1 MTAAPE
7 TVGSMV
13 AAAREIAT
21 DATIVLSVELL
32 DAARTAKLP
41 SGDPVDRLVAR
52 VRERAPGAVD
62 ALQAAALLESDG
74 LNDRAARVEYGFADV
89 FDLADEVYRR
99 LGGTAP
105 AHRPAP
111 RRPRSAREIMHG
123 LVYLLPAALF
133 PAVTAV
139 VPQQPLIAALV
150 TAGALGWV
158 WSGGAGWLAYQGLN
172 LDDPRAAGRV
182 LAWACVT
189 GVTLAAAVGLLV
201 AVLTGG
207 GWRIAILVPGVLA
220 YQMASTVFVFY
231 RHELLLAVLVL
242 PAATLGVVYL
252 TDHGVLRWA
261 LGAVCAGVVVALGLA
276 LRTALRAGAGRSSST
291 VAGVPT
297 LLRGRVGVFLSVVGY
312 AALSAAFLLH
322 AQARYLSGHLDVV
335 LAGAPLIVAM
345 GVVEWRARV
354 YAEQGRHL
362 LHAVRYPAQ
371 FVRRIWLLLVTNL
384 AVCVLA
390 VGAVAGALLWILHR
404 VGWLTPAG
412 TAMAL
417 AQVALGGAYFLAFVL
432 ANHQRYVSLC
442 VALAVCIATHLA
454 VSRLVSAD
462 AFTDI
467 TVFLGSAVL
476 LQVLLV
482 VALTPVLSEVRRY
495 R

>member
-1 MTAAPE
+1 MTAVPE
-7 TVGSMV
+7 AVGSMV

-21 DATIVLSVELL
+21 DATIVLPIELL
-32 DAARTAKLP
+32 DATQPAAPP

-74 LNDRAARVEYGFADV
+74 LSDRAARVEYGFADV
-89 FDLADEVYRR
+89 FDLAEEVYRR

-111 RRPRSAREIMHG
+111 RRPRSAREILHG
-123 LVYLLPAALF
+123 LLYLLPAALF

-139 VPQQPLIAALV
+139 VPQRPLITALV

-172 LDDPRAAGRV
+172 ADDPVAAGRV
-182 LAWACVT
+182 LAWAAGT
-189 GVTLAAAVGLLV
+189 GVALGAAVGLLV
-201 AVLTGG
+201 AATAGG
-207 GWRIAILVPGVLA
+207 GWRVAILVPGVLA

-231 RHELLLAVLVL
+231 LNELLLAALML
-242 PAATLGVVYL
+242 PAAVLGVAYL
-252 TDHGVLRWA
+252 ADRGVLRWA
-261 LGAVCAGVVVALGLA
+261 LGTVCAGVVVALGLA
-276 LRTALRAGAGRSSST
+276 LRTALRAGAGRPSST
-291 VAGVPT
+291 VAGVRA
-297 LLRGRVGVFLSVVGY
+297 LVRGRAGELLSVVAY

-322 AQARYLSGHLDVV
+322 AQARYLAGHVDVV
-335 LAGAPLIVAM
+335 LAGTPLIVAM

-354 YAEQGRHL
+354 YAGQGRHL

-371 FVRRIWLLLVTNL
+371 FVRRIWLLLAANL
-384 AVCVLA
+384 AVCLLA
-390 VGAVAGALLWILHR
+390 VGAFAGALLWILHR
-404 VGWLTPAG
+404 AGWLTPAG

-432 ANHQRYVSLC
+432 ANHQRYLSLC
-442 VALAVCIATHLA
+442 AALAACIATHVA

-467 TVFLGSAVL
+467 TLFLASAVL
-476 LQVLLV
+476 LQVLLA